1 VSSLS
6 LAGASRYFG
15 TALFTYSQT
24 WKGSALSGFLGPL
37 MYLGAIGFGLGSLV
51 DTGGAQLGTVDGQ
64 ALSYV
69 VFLAP
74 GLVAGT
80 GMQIASGEA
89 IFGTMA
95 VMRWKRT
102 FHTAVG
108 TPLEPSDLALGHL
121 AFCGLRGL
129 LAALS
134 YAVVI
139 VLFGILG
146 PVAALSTVL
155 PATLTGLALSAP
167 LIALMVLA
175 NSEQP
180 MNAAQRFVV
189 LPMFLFSGV
198 FFPVSQLPGWLE
210 PLAKLMPLWHGVELT
225 RSWSLGLPSELGNVA
240 HLLVLLGFIAGG
252 FVLSMRTVPRR
263 LRV

>member
-1 VSSLS
+1 MSSLS
-6 LAGASRYFG
+6 VAGASRYFG
-15 TALFTYSQT
+15 TQVFTYSQT

-51 DTGGAQLGTVDGQ
+51 DAGAADLGSVDGQ
-64 ALSYV
+64 ALTYV
-69 VFLAP
+69 AFLAP

-80 GMQIASGEA
+80 GLQIASGEA

-95 VMRWKRT
+95 AMKWKRT
-102 FHTAVG
+102 FHTAIG
-108 TPLEPSDLALGHL
+108 TALEPSDLALGHL
-121 AFCGLRGL
+121 AFCGFRGL
-129 LAALS
+129 IAALS

-146 PVAALSTVL
+146 PVAALATVV

-175 NSEQP
+175 KNEQP

-189 LPMFLFSGV
+189 IPMFLFGGV
-198 FFPVSQLPGWLE
+198 FFPVSQLPSWLE
-210 PLAKLMPLWHGVELT
+210 PVAKATPLWHGVELT
-225 RSWSLGLPSELGNVA
+225 RSWSLGVTSELGDLT
-240 HLLVLLGFIAGG
+240 HLLVLLGFIAFG
-252 FVLSMRTVPRR
+252 FGLSMRTVPAR

>member
-6 LAGASRYFG
+6 VTGASRYFG
-15 TALFTYSQT
+15 TAVFTYSQT
-24 WKGSALSGFLGPL
+24 WKGSALSGFLGPV

-51 DTGGAQLGTVDGQ
+51 DTGGADLGVVDGQ
-64 ALSYV
+64 ALTYV
-69 VFLAP
+69 AFLAP

-80 GMQIASGEA
+80 GLQIASGEA

-95 VMRWKRT
+95 ALKWKRT
-102 FHTAVG
+102 FFTAAG

-121 AFCGLRGL
+121 AFCGFRGL
-129 LAALS
+129 VAALS

-139 VLFGILG
+139 VLLGILG
-146 PVAALSTVL
+146 PVAALATVV
-155 PATLTGLALSAP
+155 PATITGLALSAP

-175 NSEQP
+175 NSVQP

-198 FFPVSQLPGWLE
+198 FFPVSQLPDWLE
-210 PLAKLMPLWHGVELT
+210 PVAKLTPLWHGVELT
-225 RSWSLGLPSELGNVA
+225 RSWSLGLPSALGDVR
-240 HLLVLLGFIAGG
+240 HLLVLLGFIVVG
-252 FVLSMRTVPRR
+252 FGVSTRTVSRR